1 MKQMMMS
8 NILMRTVN
16 RIFILTACF
25 AVSAGVVN
33 GQGEYIVPLQSNPYL
48 KARYEMAQ
56 KTFYDRQSSLPSV
69 SDTLVL
75 PFFDDFSLFTV
86 WPDQTRWTDS
96 LAFINFNFPINPPT
110 VGVATFDGLDQT
122 GNPFN
127 NSSPSASG
135 LCDELTSM
143 HLDLNKDDNGLPYVP
158 SDSIF
163 LVFQYQRKGLG
174 DAPDAN
180 DSLVLQFYSPVSS
193 VWESVW
199 AVTGGSADTLFNK
212 VKISINE
219 PDYRQRGFRFRFRNY
234 GSQTGNADI
243 FNVDY
248 VSLRKFLPP
257 DYENIRDFAYVY
269 QAKSLLKTYS
279 SVPWKHYAQQ
289 SQSQQQSMMDTSSDL
304 TVRNN
309 NESNPFPIKVAGNII
324 DQYGSSTPIVGGG
337 GLNSIQVP
345 LNENKGAP
353 APLLNNYYFQDMT
366 TGDRATFTSV
376 YEIGQTSGG
385 IVDDYPQNDTLRHFQ
400 ELYNYY
406 AYDDGSA
413 EVAYGVS
420 GIGAQLAYKFELLS
434 DDTLRAVQMFFTQIG
449 ANVSNSVFR
458 IAIWTGG
465 NSPSGSPIYEKFN
478 QSPNYSDSING
489 FYTYKTDPLFLTAGT
504 YYFGWIQNLST
515 VLNLGLDLNTEV
527 DPSRKFFN
535 VTGNWQNSAIDG
547 AWMIRPVFSSTP
559 IDVGINDVKD
569 DSAVT
574 LYPNPA
580 NDIVN
585 IDINQKLRAEM
596 TMEIIDVTGRVVVDR
611 MPLGSSFSV
620 RELSDGLYF
629 VRFRRSGSDNHFTK
643 RMIVSHP

>member
-1 MKQMMMS
+1 MAK
-8 NILMRTVN
+8 NKITRV
-16 RIFILTACF
+16 
-25 AVSAGVVN
+25 AGVALACMLCMMLSSEYILA
-33 GQGEYIVPLQSNPYL
+33 QGEYILPLQSNPYIKTQYEL
-48 KARYEMAQ
+48 AIETSSAR
-56 KTFYDRQSSLPSV
+56 KGSV
-69 SDTLVL
+69 LAADDTLKL
-75 PFFDDFSLFTV
+75 PFFDDFSLFTI
-86 WPDQTRWTDS
+86 WPDTARWTDS

-122 GNPFN
+122 GNPYN

-135 LCDELTSM
+135 LCDELTSK
-143 HLDLNKDDNGLPYVP
+143 HLDLDKDANGLPYVQ

-180 DSLVLQFYSPVSS
+180 DSLVLQFYSPVTS

-199 AVTGGSADTLFNK
+199 AVAGGTADTLFNK
-212 VKISINE
+212 VKISIDE
-219 PDYRQRGFRFRFRNY
+219 SDYRQRGFRFRFRNY

-248 VSLRKFLPP
+248 ISLRKFLPP

-309 NESNPFPIKVAGNII
+309 NEANPFPIKVAGVIK
-324 DQYGSSTPIVGGG
+324 DQYGVSTPIVGGG

-345 LNENKGAP
+345 LNENKSAP

-366 TGDRATFTSV
+366 TGDRATFTSI

-449 ANVSNSVFR
+449 ASVANNVFR
-458 IAIWTGG
+458 IAIWTGA

-478 QSPNYSDSING
+478 QSPNYTDSING

-504 YYFGWIQNLST
+504 YYFGWIQNLSN
-515 VLNLGLDLNTEV
+515 VLNLGLDLNTDV

-535 VTGNWQNSAIDG
+535 VTGNWTNSAIDG

-559 IDVGINDVKD
+559 IDVGISDVSDASTVK
-569 DSAVT
+569 

-580 NDIVN
+580 SNMVN
-585 IDINQKLRAEM
+585 VDVDERLRAGLTFEVV
-596 TMEIIDVTGRVVVDR
+596 DVTGRVVIDTA
-611 MPLGSSFSV
+611 PLRSGFSV
-620 RELSDGLYF
+620 AGLSDGLYF
-629 VRFRRSGSDNHFTK
+629 VRFRIGDSEEYFTK
-643 RMIVSHP
+643 RMIVNHP

>member
-1 MKQMMMS
+1 MIKNS
-8 NILMRTVN
+8 DN
-16 RIFILTACF
+16 RILDSLILLILFIATPSLICA
-25 AVSAGVVN
+25 
-33 GQGEYIVPLQSNPYL
+33 QGEYVAPLQNNPFINARH
-48 KARYEMAQ
+48 KAVHSSVHQ
-56 KTFYDRQSSLPSV
+56 KLSSSALT
-69 SDTLVL
+69 DTLNL
-75 PFFDDFSLFTV
+75 PFFDDFSLFTI
-86 WPDQTRWTDS
+86 WPDQSRWTDS

-122 GNPFN
+122 GNPYN
-127 NSSPSASG
+127 NTSPSASG
-135 LCDELTSM
+135 LCDELTSVY
-143 HLDLNKDDNGLPYVP
+143 LDLNKDANGLPYVP

-180 DSLVLQFYSPVSS
+180 DSLVLQFYSPVTSLWET
-193 VWESVW
+193 VWTVS
-199 AVTGGSADTLFNK
+199 GGTADTVFNK
-212 VKISINE
+212 VRISINE
-219 PDYRQRGFRFRFRNY
+219 NDYRQRGFRFRFRNY

-248 VSLRKFLPP
+248 ISLRKFLPP

-269 QAKSLLKTYS
+269 QARSLLKTYS
-279 SVPWKHYAQQ
+279 SVPWKHYSQQ

-309 NESNPFPIKVAGNII
+309 NESNPFPIKVAGVIK
-324 DQYGSSTPIVGGG
+324 DQYGVSTPIVGGG

-345 LNENKGAP
+345 LNENKSAP
-353 APLLNNYYFQDMT
+353 APLLNNYYFQDPT
-366 TGDRATFTSV
+366 TGDRATFTSI

-420 GIGAQLAYKFELLS
+420 GIGAQLAYKFEVLS

-449 ANVSNSVFR
+449 GNVTNSVFR
-458 IAIWTGG
+458 LAIWTGT
-465 NSPSGSPIYEKFN
+465 NAPSGLPIYEKFN
-478 QSPNYSDSING
+478 QSPNYTDSING

-559 IDVGINDVKD
+559 IDVSISEVPDL
-569 DSAVT
+569 SAIK

-580 NDIVN
+580 DDLVNVMVDESLMPDI
-585 IDINQKLRAEM
+585 
-596 TMEIIDVTGRVVVDR
+596 TMEVLDVTGRLVMER
-611 MPLGSSFSV
+611 MPLKTSFSV
-620 RELSDGLYF
+620 RDLSEGLYF
-629 VRFRRSGSDNHFTK
+629 VRFISRTGEEFFTK
-643 RMIVSHP
+643 RMIVNHP